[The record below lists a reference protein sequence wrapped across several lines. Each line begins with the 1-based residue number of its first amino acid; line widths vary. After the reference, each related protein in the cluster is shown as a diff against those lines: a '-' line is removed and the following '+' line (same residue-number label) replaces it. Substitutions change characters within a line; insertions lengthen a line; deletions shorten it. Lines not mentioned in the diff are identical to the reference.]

1 MATSN
6 AVTIDPATNDL
17 TLGPG
22 DVLDETIKVTIPK
35 GNPFRTMLLVPSAS
49 VAPFV
54 TAVTPAGGYGPWP
67 GKEARTFT
75 FRVQFHGIACTAEP
89 QAAGGTLDL
98 LVDNQVWAHKDVRIA
113 VPACAPTG
121 QVFAVKFLC
130 GEQGGGACG
139 CDCAPLRPGRYA
151 TEINLHNYGLKPV
164 AVTKRFVPLV
174 LAGAPVGR
182 EPRTAAPRAEDR
194 IVLPPQS
201 ATFDD
206 CCRIVELLYGGAA
219 ASPLP
224 LTVGWLEI
232 GADGPLAV
240 TAVYTAGGAD
250 GAGVSIDVVQ
260 VAPRRA

>member
-17 TLGPG
+17 TLGPA

-35 GNPFRTMLLVPSAS
+35 GNRFRTMRLVPSAS
-49 VAPFV
+49 IAPFV
-54 TAVTPAGGYGPWP
+54 GAVTPAAGYGPWP
-67 GKEARTFT
+67 GKEEHAFT
-75 FRVQFHGIACTAEP
+75 FRVQFHGIPCTAEP
-89 QAAGGTLDL
+89 QVAVGTLDL
-98 LVDNQVWAHKDVRIA
+98 IVDNQVWAHKDVRIT

-130 GEQGGGACG
+130 GEQGGDCDCG
-139 CDCAPLRPGRYA
+139 CAPLRPGRYA

-164 AVTKRFVPLV
+164 TVTKRFVPLV

-182 EPRTAAPRAEDR
+182 EPRTTTPRAEDR

-219 ASPLP
+219 AAPLP
-224 LTVGWLEI
+224 PTVGWLEI
-232 GADGPLAV
+232 SADGPLAV
-240 TAVYTAGGAD
+240 TAVYTAGGTD